1 MEEEEQGA
9 LVVRLEGLAP
19 QQGKPAD
26 VGAVQGLQ
34 KRLLGLG
41 GKGLAVA
48 EVPGLGLEAA
58 LAAVGAAR
66 DKEGHPHPGAVG
78 DVAGLDAAVV
88 HWNRPP
94 YRWSTRS
101 LISWVRPWFQNW
113 VPM

>member
-1 MEEEEQGA
+1 MEEGEQGA
-9 LVVRLEGLAP
+9 LVVRLEGLAS

-26 VGAVQGLQ
+26 VGPVQGLQ

-88 HWNRPP
+88 HWNCPP

>member
-1 MEEEEQGA
+1 MEEGEQGA

-26 VGAVQGLQ
+26 VGPVQGLQ

-58 LAAVGAAR
+58 LAAVGAKRVTRTPVPLAMSQ
-66 DKEGHPHPGAVG
+66 
-78 DVAGLDAAVV
+78 GLML
-88 HWNRPP
+88 P
-94 YRWSTRS
+94 
-101 LISWVRPWFQNW
+101 
-113 VPM
+113 